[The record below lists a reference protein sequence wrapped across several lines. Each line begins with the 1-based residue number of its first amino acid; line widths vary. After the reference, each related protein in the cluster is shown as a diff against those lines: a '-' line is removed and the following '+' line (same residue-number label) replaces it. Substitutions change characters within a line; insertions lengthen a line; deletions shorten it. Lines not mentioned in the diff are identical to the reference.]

1 MHRLVLRVVE
11 LAVPN
16 SGPGGHAL
24 HIAGANDGA
33 GSHAVLVLQ
42 RAFEDIGDDLHV
54 LVPVRLETAT
64 WLNAILVDHAQDA
77 EAHMLRIIVLAE
89 GEGMPAV
96 EPTEIGCA
104 ARFGG
109 TESDGHGLGLLQDG
123 HPNTRR
129 SLLAQ
134 ISRPIRASSEKR

>member
-54 LVPVRLETAT
+54 LVPMRLETSA

-96 EPTEIGCA
+96 EPTEIGYA
-104 ARFGG
+104 ARFGR
-109 TESDGHGLGLLQDG
+109 TEGDGHGRVSCKAGTQTPAVRCRFRSRGRSG
-123 HPNTRR
+123 HR
-129 SLLAQ
+129 
-134 ISRPIRASSEKR
+134 